1 MEGPSGEE
9 DRLLFSHPSAHHCDP
24 VLRATAGFKQG
35 CLQKCGC
42 HRPGPRLIWAQAL
55 DPSNWSLLF
64 TPFPREQGH
73 SGPWLKGSNFKHWV
87 KKKVRSWLPPRC
99 MHFRKM
105 TLSAEARKEK
115 MISLYS
121 SLSPSFHK
129 LQQVPICQEC
139 PAGRKQ

>member
-1 MEGPSGEE
+1 M
-9 DRLLFSHPSAHHCDP
+9 
-24 VLRATAGFKQG
+24 
-35 CLQKCGC
+35 GC
-42 HRPGPRLIWAQAL
+42 HHPGPRLIWAQAL
-55 DPSNWSLLF
+55 GPSNWSLLF

-73 SGPWLKGSNFKHWV
+73 SRPWLKGSNFKHWV

-129 LQQVPICQEC
+129 LQQVPIYLPGVPSGEEAVPWGSSHFTLSQASQSCLTSRI
-139 PAGRKQ
+139 PSGGISSK